1 MKCLI
6 LAAGKGSRLAA
17 RGDSKPLVSFLGL
30 TLIERAILAAQSCG
44 LTEFYVVTGCNGE
57 KVRVFLDKFS
67 REKNLNITHVINE
80 DWEKENGLSVL
91 KAKELLDEKFILMMV
106 DHLFDRDIL
115 VKLTQQQIQEG
126 EVILAVDS
134 NVNSNSLVDIDDVT
148 KVHIEDGKILDIGK
162 DVSEYNAFDTGFF
175 LCSPSIFA
183 AIETSIDRNN
193 DSTLSGGIRILTDAG
208 AARALDVSGNFW
220 MDLDDEN
227 AFRKA
232 QKSILRK
239 LTKFSDGPVSRYLN
253 RPISTRIT
261 RFLVKTKVTPNQISF
276 FSFLLCLISS
286 VLFLKGG
293 YATLLAGAILA
304 QIASIIDG
312 CDGEIARLKYQSSAF
327 GGWFDAVLDRY
338 ADAFLLFGLICHI
351 YFLNDNFLYIIVG
364 FLALTGTFMNS
375 YTADK
380 YDGLMRKLGVR
391 TRFRMGR
398 DIRIFI
404 IFLGAL
410 INQILLILFIIGVVT
425 NVENVRR
432 VLILGK
438 DEKKRMCK
446 KED

>member
-1 MKCLI
+1 
-6 LAAGKGSRLAA
+6 
-17 RGDSKPLVSFLGL
+17 
-30 TLIERAILAAQSCG
+30 
-44 LTEFYVVTGCNGE
+44 
-57 KVRVFLDKFS
+57 
-67 REKNLNITHVINE
+67 
-80 DWEKENGLSVL
+80 
-91 KAKELLDEKFILMMV
+91 
-106 DHLFDRDIL
+106 
-115 VKLTQQQIQEG
+115 
-126 EVILAVDS
+126 
-134 NVNSNSLVDIDDVT
+134 
-148 KVHIEDGKILDIGK
+148 
-162 DVSEYNAFDTGFF
+162 
-175 LCSPSIFA
+175 
-183 AIETSIDRNN
+183 
-193 DSTLSGGIRILTDAG
+193 
-208 AARALDVSGNFW
+208 
-220 MDLDDEN
+220 
-227 AFRKA
+227 
-232 QKSILRK
+232 
-239 LTKFSDGPVSRYLN
+239 
-253 RPISTRIT
+253 STRIT

-286 VLFLKGG
+286 FLFLKGG
-293 YATLLAGAILA
+293 YATLLAGAVLA

-312 CDGEIARLKYQSSAF
+312 CDGEIARLKYQSTAF